1 MKGNE
6 PKHPEEGKEACHAV
20 QKPAPPPP
28 PPPPPY
34 SPPPPPPVPQ
44 QSASLETEI
53 AGLESEIKKLETVS
67 PVLAEFQPKV
77 NELEAVSA
85 ALAELQSKVNE
96 LEVVSAALAELQSK
110 VNKLEAVSPA
120 LVELR
125 SKVSELEATSPALA
139 ELRLK
144 VNELEAVSPALAEL
158 ESEIKKLAAP
168 SPALAELGAAVENCS
183 RETRDVKDALSPSL
197 AKLRKDLNAVFSRLT
212 ALEKTAERFDAAKPK
227 KNSVDIN
234 RLERRLKSL
243 EAGISGGPDKN
254 ISAADYVPGEE
265 TPGAARGG
273 ENGEER
279 LSRLPYLER
288 RMARIEEKLERVD
301 ECDAVV
307 KVLKAAV
314 EAMGK
319 NVDYVLRESSA
330 VAGEQQKNYSELETL
345 TREVKQMGALF
356 NHFRAE
362 LSSLLPKN
370 K

>member
-1 MKGNE
+1 MEGNE
-6 PKHPEEGKEACHAV
+6 PKHPEEGEEACHAV
-20 QKPAPPPP
+20 QKPAPPPPP

-67 PVLAEFQPKV
+67 PALAEFQPKV

-85 ALAELQSKVNE
+85 ALAELQSKVN
-96 LEVVSAALAELQSK
+96 
-110 VNKLEAVSPA
+110 KLEAVSPA
-120 LVELR
+120 LAELR
-125 SKVSELEATSPALA
+125 SKVDELAAVSPALT
-139 ELRLK
+139 ELRSK
-144 VNELEAVSPALAEL
+144 VNELESVSPALAEL

-168 SPALAELGAAVENCS
+168 SPALAELGASVENCS

-243 EAGISGGPDKN
+243 EAGISGGPEKN
-254 ISAADYVPGEE
+254 IPATDSVPGEE
-265 TPGAARGG
+265 TPGAARSGDK
-273 ENGEER
+273 EEER

-301 ECDAVV
+301 ECDAAV
-307 KVLKAAV
+307 KVMKAAV
-314 EAMGK
+314 AAMEK
-319 NVDYVLRESSA
+319 NVDYILRESSA
-330 VAGEQQKNYSELETL
+330 ISGEQQKNYSGLETL